1 MRLGGQMMT
10 AWIKKL
16 FFIILS
22 ITILAI
28 SVNLFLAP
36 HHIAAGGLTGL
47 AIILEDLLH
56 IDRSVVVLIGNLF
69 VLVLTFIF
77 LGREIFFNTVVGA
90 IVLPLIMRLIPHT
103 PLLGDVMLSMIIGSI
118 LFGVGVA
125 ILYMNNA
132 SSGGTAIPP
141 LILKKY
147 FNINPSIGLFITD
160 SVVVILSLFVFD
172 IESFFFA
179 IFSIFITSATMR
191 YIESGLNKK
200 KVIYILSDNQK
211 AILNDIL
218 HEINRGVTII
228 PVSGG
233 YTKKQSEMLMV
244 TLESKDYQKI
254 IKVVD
259 KHDKKAFMITST
271 VSDVHGLGFT
281 YESGSV

>member
-1 MRLGGQMMT
+1 MA
-10 AWIKKL
+10 AWIKKI

-47 AIILEDLLH
+47 AIILENLLH
-56 IDRSVVVLIGNLF
+56 IDRSIVVLIGNLF

-77 LGREIFFNTVVGA
+77 LGKEIFFNTVIGA
-90 IVLPLIMRLIPHT
+90 ILLPFIMGVIPHMA
-103 PLLGDVMLSMIIGSI
+103 LLNDVMLSMIIGSV
-118 LFGVGVA
+118 LFGAGVA

-132 SSGGTAIPP
+132 SSGGTAVPP

-147 FNINPSIGLFITD
+147 FNINPSVGLFITD
-160 SVVVILSLFVFD
+160 SIVVILSLIVFD
-172 IESFFFA
+172 TESFFFA

-200 KVIYILSDNQK
+200 KVIYILSDNQQ

-218 HEINRGVTII
+218 HEIKRGVTVI
-228 PVSGG
+228 PVTGG

-254 IKVVD
+254 ISLVD

>member
-1 MRLGGQMMT
+1 MA
-10 AWIKKL
+10 AWIKKI

-47 AIILEDLLH
+47 AIILENLLH
-56 IDRSVVVLIGNLF
+56 IDRSIVVLIGNLF

-77 LGREIFFNTVVGA
+77 LGKEIFFNTVIGA
-90 IVLPLIMRLIPHT
+90 ILLPFIMGVIPHMA
-103 PLLGDVMLSMIIGSI
+103 LLNDVMLSMIIGSV
-118 LFGVGVA
+118 LFGAGVA

-132 SSGGTAIPP
+132 SSGGTAVPP

-147 FNINPSIGLFITD
+147 FNINPSVGLFITD
-160 SVVVILSLFVFD
+160 SIVVILSLIVFD
-172 IESFFFA
+172 TESFFFA

-200 KVIYILSDNQK
+200 KVIYILSDNQQ

-218 HEINRGVTII
+218 HEIKRGVTVI
-228 PVSGG
+228 PVTGG

-244 TLESKDYQKI
+244 TLESKDYQNI
-254 IKVVD
+254 ISLVD
-259 KHDKKAFMITST
+259 KYDKKAFMITST

>member
-1 MRLGGQMMT
+1 MA
-10 AWIKKL
+10 AWIKKI

-47 AIILEDLLH
+47 AIILEELLH
-56 IDRSVVVLIGNLF
+56 IDRSIVVFIGNLF

-77 LGREIFFNTVVGA
+77 LGKEIFLNTVVGA
-90 IVLPLIMRLIPHT
+90 TLLPVIMGVIPHAAV
-103 PLLGDVMLSMIIGSI
+103 LEDVMLSMIIGSV

-132 SSGGTAIPP
+132 SSGGTAVPP

-160 SVVVILSLFVFD
+160 SIVVTLSLIVFD

-179 IFSIFITSATMR
+179 VFSIFITSATMR
-191 YIESGLNKK
+191 YIESGMNRK
-200 KVIYILSDNQK
+200 KVIYIISDNQQ

-218 HEINRGVTII
+218 HEVKRGVTVI
-228 PVSGG
+228 PVKGG
-233 YTKKQSEMLMV
+233 YSKKQNEMLMV
-244 TLESKDYQKI
+244 TLASKDYQKI
-254 IKVVD
+254 IGVVD
-259 KHDKKAFMITST
+259 KHDEKAFMITST

>member
-1 MRLGGQMMT
+1 M
-10 AWIKKL
+10 AVWIKKV

-47 AIILEDLLH
+47 AIIIENMLH
-56 IDRSVVVLIGNLF
+56 IDRSMVVLIGNLF
-69 VLVLTFIF
+69 VLILTFIF
-77 LGREIFFNTVVGA
+77 LGKEVFLNTVVGA
-90 IVLPLIMRLIPHT
+90 TLLPLIMGIIPHMA
-103 PLLGDVMLSMIIGSI
+103 LLDDVMLSMIIGSV
-118 LFGVGVA
+118 LFGAGVA

-132 SSGGTAIPP
+132 SSGGTAVPP

-160 SVVVILSLFVFD
+160 SIVVILSLIVFD

-200 KVIYILSDNQK
+200 KVIYILSDNQQ

-218 HEINRGVTII
+218 NEVKRGVTVI
-228 PVSGG
+228 PTIGG

-254 IKVVD
+254 INIVD
-259 KHDKKAFMITST
+259 KHDKKAFIITST

>member
-1 MRLGGQMMT
+1 MA
-10 AWIKKL
+10 AWIKKI

-22 ITILAI
+22 IIILTI

-47 AIILEDLLH
+47 AIILEELLH
-56 IDRSVVVLIGNLF
+56 IDRSIIVLIGNLL

-77 LGREIFFNTVVGA
+77 LGKEFFLNTVVGA
-90 IVLPLIMRLIPHT
+90 TLLPIIMGVIPHVAV
-103 PLLGDVMLSMIIGSI
+103 LGDVMLSMIIGSV
-118 LFGVGVA
+118 LFGAGVA

-132 SSGGTAIPP
+132 SSGGTAVPP

-160 SVVVILSLFVFD
+160 SVVVTLSLIVFD

-179 IFSIFITSATMR
+179 VFSIFITSATMR
-191 YIESGLNKK
+191 YIESGMNKK
-200 KVIYILSDNQK
+200 KVICILSDNQQV
-211 AILNDIL
+211 ILNDIL
-218 HEINRGVTII
+218 HEIKRGVTVI
-228 PVSGG
+228 PVTGG
-233 YTKKQSEMLMV
+233 YSKKQNEMLMV
-244 TLESKDYQKI
+244 TLASKDYQKI
-254 IKVVD
+254 ISVVD

>member
-1 MRLGGQMMT
+1 MAVR
-10 AWIKKL
+10 IKKV
-16 FFIILS
+16 FFIIIS
-22 ITILAI
+22 ITLLAI
-28 SVNLFLAP
+28 SVNLFLGP

-47 AIILEDLLH
+47 AIIIENLLH
-56 IDRSVVVLIGNLF
+56 IDRSMVVLIGNLF
-69 VLVLTFIF
+69 VLILTFIF
-77 LGREIFFNTVVGA
+77 LGKEIFLNTVVGA
-90 IVLPLIMRLIPHT
+90 TLLPLIMGVIPHMA
-103 PLLGDVMLSMIIGSI
+103 LMDDVMLSMIIGSV
-118 LFGVGVA
+118 LFGAGVA

-132 SSGGTAIPP
+132 SSGGTAVPP

-160 SVVVILSLFVFD
+160 SIVVIISLIVFD

-200 KVIYILSDNQK
+200 KVIYILSDNQQ

-218 HEINRGVTII
+218 NEVKRGVTVI
-228 PVSGG
+228 PTIGG
-233 YTKKQSEMLMV
+233 YTKKQTEMLMV

-254 IKVVD
+254 INIVD
-259 KHDKKAFMITST
+259 KHDKKAFMITNT
-271 VSDVHGLGFT
+271 ISDVHGLGFT

>member
-1 MRLGGQMMT
+1 MT
-10 AWIKKL
+10 VWIKKV
-16 FFIILS
+16 FFIALS

-47 AIILEDLLH
+47 AIIIENLLH
-56 IDRSVVVLIGNLF
+56 IDRSMVVLIGNLF
-69 VLVLTFIF
+69 VLILTFIF
-77 LGREIFFNTVVGA
+77 LGKEIFLNTVVGA
-90 IVLPLIMRLIPHT
+90 TLLPLIMGVIPHMT
-103 PLLGDVMLSMIIGSI
+103 LLEDVMLSMIIGSV

-132 SSGGTAIPP
+132 SSGGTAVPP

-160 SVVVILSLFVFD
+160 SIVVILSLIVFD
-172 IESFFFA
+172 TESFFFA

-200 KVIYILSDNQK
+200 KVIYILSDNQQ

-218 HEINRGVTII
+218 NEVKRGITVIPTI
-228 PVSGG
+228 GG
-233 YTKKQSEMLMV
+233 YTKKKSEMLMV
-244 TLESKDYQKI
+244 TLEAKDYQKMI
-254 IKVVD
+254 NIVD
-259 KHDKKAFMITST
+259 KHDKKAFIITST